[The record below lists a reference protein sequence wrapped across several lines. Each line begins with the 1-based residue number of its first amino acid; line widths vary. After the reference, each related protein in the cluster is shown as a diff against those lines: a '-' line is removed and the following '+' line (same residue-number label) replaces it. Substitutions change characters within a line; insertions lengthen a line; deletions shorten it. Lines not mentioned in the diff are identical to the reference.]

1 MCGFLKMV
9 ACKMS
14 PKASWATGSDENDVE
29 IEFIDEDNLLLTCI
43 SVLEHPETEEEIDF
57 DYLAE
62 SSCSR
67 QNHRDV
73 TWNDTDY

>member
-1 MCGFLKMV
+1 M
-9 ACKMS
+9 
-14 PKASWATGSDENDVE
+14 E

-67 QNHRDV
+67 QNHIMMLREMIRTINMV
-73 TWNDTDY
+73 FRQIIRLTWFLDKTQKTKIK